1 MQIRPIPEAPIE
13 GAGLFFEADILL
25 VMVALITGILWIL
38 RNHPIGVLAL
48 LAIVAPLTE
57 EVVFEAGVTWSLP
70 ILLLLGTVAL
80 LVLNPVE
87 LHIPRKL
94 AIWIGAFIGLVLF
107 STAVQFLLRNPGVP
121 VRGYPTVLRANLR
134 LILLFTLFT
143 LGISVLQSKAVAD
156 RSPRTIYKLVWVYT
170 GVSAFISTVSILW
183 VGFTYAGVL
192 PNELATIFVQPGG
205 VTLRLSGTNSEPSQ
219 FGTYLTPSLF
229 LSGGLASQTWP
240 HDRRPAFLVIPIAL
254 ATALS
259 YSTSAML
266 MLFGALV
273 VAGIFFIIDSSLNY
287 DIRLSNLVK
296 RASTVGIVAV
306 GVLLL
311 VSSIST
317 VFVDRTTL
325 GPITLLFVNSIGK
338 LLTITQSQRF
348 DVYLVGVRLFS
359 QHPIIGTGFGTHRFY
374 AVSPDLIGKARGP
387 AATVIGIVVETGI
400 SGLGIFIGFLGAM
413 HRIALDSMREA
424 ADYDAFPITFGAYL
438 AFTSIV
444 IGFIIN
450 TNLEAVFTMM
460 ALIIT
465 TSLAMFYQGDLQEE
479 W

>member
-1 MQIRPIPEAPIE
+1 MSVEPIPRAPIE
-13 GAGLFFEADILL
+13 GAGLFFEADTLLL
-25 VMVALITGILWIL
+25 VVALITGILWRL

-70 ILLLLGTVAL
+70 VLLLLGTVAL
-80 LVLNPVE
+80 LVLNPVK
-87 LHIPRKL
+87 LHISDTL
-94 AIWIGAFIGLVLF
+94 AIWIGAFIGIVSF

-143 LGISVLQSKAVAD
+143 LGISVLHSKAVAD
-156 RSPRTIYKLVWVYT
+156 RSPRSVYKLVWVYT
-170 GVSAFISTVSILW
+170 GVAGFISTVSILW
-183 VGFTYAGVL
+183 VCFTYAGIL

-205 VTLRLSGTNSEPSQ
+205 VTLRLSGTSSEPSQ

-229 LSGGLASQTWP
+229 LSGGLALQMWP

-273 VAGIFFIIDSSLNY
+273 VAGIFFIIDSPLNH
-287 DIRLSNLVK
+287 DIRLSNLGK
-296 RASTVGIVAV
+296 RASIVGIVVV

-317 VFVDRTTL
+317 VFVDRATI
-325 GPITLLFVNSIGK
+325 GPITLLFANSIGK

-348 DVYLVGVRLFS
+348 DVYIVGARLFS

-374 AVSPDLIGKARGP
+374 AASPDLVGQARGP
-387 AATVIGIVVETGI
+387 AATVIGIAVETGI
-400 SGLGIFIGFLGAM
+400 SGLSIFVGLLGAM
-413 HRIALDSMREA
+413 HRISLDSVRRA
-424 ADYDAFPITFGAYL
+424 ADYDAFHITFGAYL

-444 IGFIIN
+444 IGFVIN
-450 TNLEAVFTMM
+450 ANLEAVFTMM

-465 TSLAMFYQGDLQEE
+465 TSLAMFYRGDPQEE
-479 W
+479 